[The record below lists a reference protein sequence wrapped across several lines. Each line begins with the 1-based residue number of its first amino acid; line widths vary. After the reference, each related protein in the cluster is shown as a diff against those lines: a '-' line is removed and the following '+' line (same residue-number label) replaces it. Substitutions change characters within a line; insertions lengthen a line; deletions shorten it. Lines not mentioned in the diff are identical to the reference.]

1 MADWTEEVTQVAGT
15 NLAIIKGGTGKPI
28 LVLHEELGYS
38 GWMSWHA
45 ALAKDRTLMIPIQ
58 PGLGKS
64 PKIDWI
70 RNIHD
75 LALFYSW
82 VVREMNLAP
91 LDVIG
96 SSVGGWIAAEMATIN
111 PQQFRKM
118 VLGAP
123 AGTKPPEGEIADV
136 FSITA
141 HTSLNLSVL
150 DRETPEF
157 KKLYGGER
165 TPAQLEA
172 IEHARTENART
183 PFDAII
189 NNPALARLL
198 VGVTGLPPQLGV
210 ALTAAVGPVSASQ
223 DSG

>member
-82 VVREMNLAP
+82 VVR
-91 LDVIG
+91 D
-96 SSVGGWIAAEMATIN
+96 
-111 PQQFRKM
+111 
-118 VLGAP
+118 
-123 AGTKPPEGEIADV
+123 
-136 FSITA
+136 
-141 HTSLNLSVL
+141 
-150 DRETPEF
+150 
-157 KKLYGGER
+157 
-165 TPAQLEA
+165 
-172 IEHARTENART
+172 
-183 PFDAII
+183 
-189 NNPALARLL
+189 
-198 VGVTGLPPQLGV
+198 
-210 ALTAAVGPVSASQ
+210 
-223 DSG
+223 